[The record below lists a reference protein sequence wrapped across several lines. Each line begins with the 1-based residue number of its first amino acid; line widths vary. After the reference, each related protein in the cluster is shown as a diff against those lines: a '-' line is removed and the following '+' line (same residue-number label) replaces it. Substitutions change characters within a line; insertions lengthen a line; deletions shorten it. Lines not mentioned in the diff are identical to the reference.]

1 MQSKY
6 MAKIVNPRPFAAS
19 GVRNSTPDEQ
29 FSKPTIN
36 GPDAEATTTRSR
48 KENRIRRPGFK
59 ITGILAQS
67 VHQGQGGRNQPIFAE
82 LSLANRDDSLI
93 EVDVSNTQ
101 FQYFIDT
108 EPASIQEPEDLRHN
122 EMPQGRTRCRLQRI
136 DCTKELSKLFVSQH
150 PWYEGPQITGSQ
162 CGVGNVGR

>member
-1 MQSKY
+1 

-29 FSKPTIN
+29 SSKPTID
-36 GPDAEATTTRSR
+36 GPDAERTTTRRR
-48 KENRIRRPGFK
+48 KENRIRRPVFK

-82 LSLANRDDSLI
+82 LSLANRDDALI

-108 EPASIQEPEDLRHN
+108 EPASIQEPENFRHN
-122 EMPQGRTRCRLQRI
+122 EVPQGGTRRGLKRV
-136 DCTKELSKLFVSQH
+136 DCMKELSKFFVGQH
-150 PWYEGPQITGSQ
+150 SGYKRRQITGSQ
-162 CGVGNVGR
+162 CGVGNVGRITGSR